1 MALSDTKPLT
11 TLLEELLSIP
21 TVSYKEHHI
30 LNYIRQFAVE
40 RDLEFKFDRF
50 GNAYIF
56 YNYGDVSPPLVLQAH
71 TDHPAF
77 VVDEISKGKLGLKFF
92 GGLSA
97 QYGIGEE
104 VKIYG
109 EDLTQDGVVA
119 TIEQIQSNEHY
130 SANSMSRIVGAI
142 AKIESVENINV
153 GDIGIWNIEPF
164 FLKKKLI
171 HALQCDDLI
180 GCAIVLSTID
190 RMLSGGYKGNV
201 IGLFTRAEEVGLEG
215 AAASAV
221 DGLVP
226 KNSLVISI
234 ETSSS
239 EDGRAKQGHG
249 AIIRVGDKQHIFS
262 PKMSMWMTSMADR
275 LKNENNHF
283 LYQRKLMDAGSTEAT
298 AFDLLGFETGA
309 VCIALGNWHN
319 AGKGKIEAETV
330 HIDDVQNLILLCE
343 ELAKNTPNF
352 FEVHKK
358 TVKAWKKRALEVS
371 LRLIDSAK
379 STP

>member
-319 AGKGKIEAETV
+319 A
-330 HIDDVQNLILLCE
+330 
-343 ELAKNTPNF
+343 
-352 FEVHKK
+352 
-358 TVKAWKKRALEVS
+358 
-371 LRLIDSAK
+371 
-379 STP
+379 

>member
-130 SANSMSRIVGAI
+130 LS
-142 AKIESVENINV
+142 
-153 GDIGIWNIEPF
+153 
-164 FLKKKLI
+164 LI
-171 HALQCDDLI
+171 HI
-180 GCAIVLSTID
+180 
-190 RMLSGGYKGNV
+190 
-201 IGLFTRAEEVGLEG
+201 
-215 AAASAV
+215 
-221 DGLVP
+221 
-226 KNSLVISI
+226 
-234 ETSSS
+234 
-239 EDGRAKQGHG
+239 
-249 AIIRVGDKQHIFS
+249 
-262 PKMSMWMTSMADR
+262 
-275 LKNENNHF
+275 
-283 LYQRKLMDAGSTEAT
+283 
-298 AFDLLGFETGA
+298 
-309 VCIALGNWHN
+309 
-319 AGKGKIEAETV
+319 
-330 HIDDVQNLILLCE
+330 
-343 ELAKNTPNF
+343 
-352 FEVHKK
+352 
-358 TVKAWKKRALEVS
+358 
-371 LRLIDSAK
+371 
-379 STP
+379 